1 MSFSPS
7 ACLHFYLPTMNN
19 YSQGDLYAALD
30 GVHFSKMESQHSEIY
45 DLGERMWWKKRVK
58 SSLKY
63 STLGFAWINQW
74 ILVSLLQFELSFIDG
89 LWAVKCRGL
98 LCTKS

>member
-45 DLGERMWWKKRVK
+45 DLGERMW
-58 SSLKY
+58 
-63 STLGFAWINQW
+63 
-74 ILVSLLQFELSFIDG
+74 
-89 LWAVKCRGL
+89 
-98 LCTKS
+98 